1 MKSIF
6 DSTFRSARRC
16 RHERRSLGPPSRT
29 QRGFSL
35 VEVLVSVFILSI
47 GLLGSVGMQA
57 AALKANTQTRYLNT
71 AANMARELAE
81 KMRGNHQIAREN
93 DAGTNPFL
101 LSYSSGT
108 PSTPAKNC
116 FKGECSATGP
126 TALAEAAQWEIY
138 EWLTKTVN
146 ELPSPRIV
154 VCFDS
159 QPFDTGGT
167 PRWACDNLGDS
178 TVVKMAWSNIN
189 TAGDVEYATQQ
200 GVPLVVIPL
209 TAGSQE

>member
-6 DSTFRSARRC
+6 DITSRSARRC
-16 RHERRSLGPPSRT
+16 RHERRSLGSPSRT

-93 DAGTNPFL
+93 DAANNPFL
-101 LSYSSGT
+101 VSHSSGT

-116 FKGECSATGP
+116 FKGECSATGS

-138 EWLTKTVN
+138 EWLTKAAN

-154 VCFDS
+154 VCFDNK
-159 QPFDTGGT
+159 PFDADGK
-167 PRWACDNLGDS
+167 PHWACDNLGDS

>member
-6 DSTFRSARRC
+6 DSTFCNARRC
-16 RHERRSLGPPSRT
+16 RHERRDLCLPSKT
-29 QRGFSL
+29 QGGFSL
-35 VEVLVSVFILSI
+35 IEVLVSVFILSI

-57 AALKANTQTRYLNT
+57 AALKANTQTRYLNI
-71 AANMARELAE
+71 ASNQARELAE

-93 DAGTNPFL
+93 DTANNPFL
-101 LSYSSGT
+101 ISHSSGT
-108 PSTPAKNC
+108 PTTPAKNC
-116 FKGECSATGP
+116 FKGECPSTGP
-126 TALAEAAQWEIY
+126 SALADAAQWETY

-146 ELPSPRIV
+146 QLPSPRVV

-159 QPFDTGGT
+159 SPFDADGKPHWG
-167 PRWACDNLGDS
+167 CDNLGDA

-189 TAGDVEYATQQ
+189 TAGDVEYATEQ
-200 GVPLVVIPL
+200 GAPLVVIPL